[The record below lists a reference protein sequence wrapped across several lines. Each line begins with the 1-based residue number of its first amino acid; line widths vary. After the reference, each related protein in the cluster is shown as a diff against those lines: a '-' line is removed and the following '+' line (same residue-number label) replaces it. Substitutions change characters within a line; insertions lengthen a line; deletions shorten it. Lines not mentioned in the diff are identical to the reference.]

1 MNGAWSE
8 DPSERR
14 ESVPSMTNRANCR
27 TMRTIV
33 AGRAGLGSEC
43 RVNGGSSMMTTV
55 SSRVQIDDRAAA
67 TINAYPPEDQR
78 RIRSAIGHLLGW
90 DVLER
95 LGERVRRLPTDEP
108 LYIFRVP
115 HGLRIVFSRERSRE
129 GDTITVIDVLRQETI
144 DALAANAAA
153 RARGGEAGAESP
165 QKSSPP
171 AKSKRTAPRD
181 KTPKGSRGGTRE
193 AGHSK

>member
-1 MNGAWSE
+1 
-8 DPSERR
+8 
-14 ESVPSMTNRANCR
+14 MT
-27 TMRTIV
+27 
-33 AGRAGLGSEC
+33 
-43 RVNGGSSMMTTV
+43 TTV

-90 DVLER
+90 DVMER

-108 LYIFRVP
+108 LYILRAP
-115 HGLRIVFSRERSRE
+115 HGLRIIFSRERSRE
-129 GDTITVIDVLRQETI
+129 CDTITVIDILRQETI

-153 RARGGEAGAESP
+153 KAHSGEPSAESP
-165 QKSSPP
+165 QKSSTP

-181 KTPKGSRGGTRE
+181 KASKGSRGGTHKV
-193 AGHSK
+193 GHPK